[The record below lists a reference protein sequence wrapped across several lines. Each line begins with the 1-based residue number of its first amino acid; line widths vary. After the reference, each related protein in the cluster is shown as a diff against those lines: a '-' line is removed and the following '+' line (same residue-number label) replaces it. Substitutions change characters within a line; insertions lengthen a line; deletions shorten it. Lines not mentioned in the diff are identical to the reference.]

1 MIVKHAKTR
10 AQIIAQS
17 PTTEFNETLPNLS
30 VAKYAVSSEGK
41 IILVRTKLVII
52 TTKMG
57 AKSNGKAWTRSGQC
71 TVIAMDFN
79 MIAITFFRICFG
91 NTLI

>member
-41 IILVRTKLVII
+41 IILVRT
-52 TTKMG
+52 
-57 AKSNGKAWTRSGQC
+57 
-71 TVIAMDFN
+71 
-79 MIAITFFRICFG
+79 
-91 NTLI
+91 